1 MTTRQSFTLKAPR
14 HFLAAVAC
22 LAVPLLA
29 LSQTPQAPQTP
40 QTVPAQASVSLESE
54 MVIVVRHAEKATDDP
69 VDPTLSAAGL
79 KRAEALADALANA
92 GVGAIVTTHLKR
104 TQATTA
110 PLASKLGIKPVVL
123 VVKRG
128 ETAAH
133 IADVVAAVNAARA
146 TKKGAVLVVGH
157 SNTVPLIVKALSGVT
172 VANICESQHADV
184 FILSI
189 ANPRLMDSPTAR
201 LIKSKYGD
209 ADPPVTAECK

>member
-1 MTTRQSFTLKAPR
+1 MR
-14 HFLAAVAC
+14 HFVAAVAC
-22 LAVPLLA
+22 LALPLLA
-29 LSQTPQAPQTP
+29 LSQTPQTSQTLQA
-40 QTVPAQASVSLESE
+40 QTSASLESE

-69 VDPTLSAAGL
+69 VDPTLSAAGV

-104 TQATTA
+104 TQATAA
-110 PLASKLGIKPVVL
+110 PLAGKLGIKPVVL

-146 TKKGAVLVVGH
+146 TKKGAILVVGH
-157 SNTVPLIVKALSGVT
+157 SNTVPLIVKALSGVS
-172 VANICESQHADV
+172 VANICESQHADL

-189 ANPRLMDSPTAR
+189 ANPRSLDGPTAR
-201 LIKSKYGD
+201 LIKSRYGD